1 MSLSSQNI
9 TANQHLYRALL
20 TQWESTQPP
29 ARGFESSVDTASRRE
44 DKDVIVAFRTRP
56 PLERELIRFES
67 EKSPASDAESDVSEP
82 VTVENFKAGINVISA
97 EPGVMVAHV
106 PGMKVHILRMH
117 VHICHLLW
125 TCLVERSYF
134 DPEDL

>member
-1 MSLSSQNI
+1 MSLSPQNI

-20 TQWESTQPP
+20 TQWESTQPS

-56 PLERELIRFES
+56 PLERELTRFED
-67 EKSPASDAESDVSEP
+67 ERPPSPDADASVSEP
-82 VTVENFKAGINVISA
+82 VTIDNFKPGIAVTSA

-106 PGMKVHILRMH
+106 PGMKVHIQAFSGG
-117 VHICHLLW
+117 HLL
-125 TCLVERSYF
+125 TLGSQSGTV
-134 DPEDL
+134 LL